1 MKKTLFVKFLFL
13 LLCGSVLTTAGCKD
27 YDDDIDALR
36 NDVEDLK
43 GAVVELNGFENRI
56 AALERTQ
63 AAFEAI
69 DFSGFAKKSDISSLQ
84 TQIEGCVKD
93 SDLAAKIVAAIESSL
108 ADGALQENL
117 NSLKSGILEEIAGI
131 YATQETLESVQET
144 LENMIELKKDA
155 AGFSLEVT
163 QEDFGERGFGLGSQ
177 VSQIETA
184 ASQWIADAIKAELET
199 AGSSINKWLGDELAV
214 YMDQMTLGDNLLGQV
229 STQAI
234 ASVMEELDKEASA
247 LTEKIQGLIRENNGS
262 LVISKDQLDQ
272 EFQNYLATL
281 EANVGLLGSR
291 IQSIVYLPD
300 YVDGLIYFG
309 NGEQYIVLSREN
321 EVTHE
326 TEYRNLYLR
335 PSEEGE
341 QIATLRFRMTPARA
355 VKKYANTEAMS
366 LITEEVGTRAAAGFT
381 IEEIKD
387 IDETTGE
394 FTIVATTDYD
404 YVSAE
409 KAGKTQ
415 MVALHVDGSALSE
428 GESNDFETDFTS
440 AFIGTAYAKAGIQI
454 PVTNFVL
461 ARADAENEGEYV
473 EYTDEVTTEVK
484 YTDKEVHGVLAGYTV
499 MYKDGETILP
509 LAEAA
514 CRS

>member
-163 QEDFGERGFGLGSQ
+163 QLIESYLSDNGFEAAGGELTDSQ
-177 VSQIETA
+177 VSQI
-184 ASQWIADAIKAELET
+184 DALMLPNRLDHFIKEQLHIE
-199 AGSSINKWLGDELAV
+199 GYSR
-214 YMDQMTLGDNLLGQV
+214 YMDDGYLIHESRDYLQECLKQIRAVCADLGIRMNEKKTRIVKLQ
-229 STQAI
+229 
-234 ASVMEELDKEASA
+234 ELHFLKTRFY
-247 LTEKIQGLIRENNGS
+247 LTETGKVRRKMCRKSARRMRRKLKTFRRWM
-262 LVISKDQLDQ
+262 
-272 EFQNYLATL
+272 A
-281 EANVGLLGSR
+281 
-291 IQSIVYLPD
+291 
-300 YVDGLIYFG
+300 
-309 NGEQYIVLSREN
+309 
-321 EVTHE
+321 
-326 TEYRNLYLR
+326 
-335 PSEEGE
+335 EG
-341 QIATLRFRMTPARA
+341 RMT
-355 VKKYANTEAMS
+355 
-366 LITEEVGTRAAAGFT
+366 EE
-381 IEEIKD
+381 D
-387 IDETTGE
+387 IR
-394 FTIVATTDYD
+394 
-404 YVSAE
+404 
-409 KAGKTQ
+409 
-415 MVALHVDGSALSE
+415 
-428 GESNDFETDFTS
+428 
-440 AFIGTAYAKAGIQI
+440 TAYESWRGHMRRG
-454 PVTNFVL
+454 NSYRVL
-461 ARADAENEGEYV
+461 RRMDRF
-473 EYTDEVTTEVK
+473 
-484 YTDKEVHGVLAGYTV
+484 
-499 MYKDGETILP
+499 YKRLMEKG
-509 LAEAA
+509 A
-514 CRS
+514 

>member
-1 MKKTLFVKFLFL
+1 MKFLFL

-69 DFSGFAKKSDISSLQ
+69 DFPGLRKERYFFVANPDRRMCQRQRSGCEDRRSDRIF
-84 TQIEGCVKD
+84 TRRRG
-93 SDLAAKIVAAIESSL
+93 LAGEPEQS
-108 ADGALQENL
+108 E
-117 NSLKSGILEEIAGI
+117 SGILEEIAGI

-163 QEDFGERGFGLGSQ
+163 QLIESYLSDNGFEAAGGELTDSQ

-355 VKKYANTEAMS
+355 VKNMP
-366 LITEEVGTRAAAGFT
+366 IRR
-381 IEEIKD
+381 
-387 IDETTGE
+387 
-394 FTIVATTDYD
+394 
-404 YVSAE
+404 
-409 KAGKTQ
+409 
-415 MVALHVDGSALSE
+415 
-428 GESNDFETDFTS
+428 
-440 AFIGTAYAKAGIQI
+440 
-454 PVTNFVL
+454 P
-461 ARADAENEGEYV
+461 
-473 EYTDEVTTEVK
+473 
-484 YTDKEVHGVLAGYTV
+484 
-499 MYKDGETILP
+499 
-509 LAEAA
+509 